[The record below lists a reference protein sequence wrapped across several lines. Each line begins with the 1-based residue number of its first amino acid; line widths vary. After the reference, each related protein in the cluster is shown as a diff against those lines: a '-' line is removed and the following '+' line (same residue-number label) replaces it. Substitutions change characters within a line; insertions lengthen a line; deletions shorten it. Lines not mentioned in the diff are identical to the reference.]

1 MISYA
6 QNREDVLLD
15 RVFPR
20 GVDGFY
26 VDVGANLPVEGS
38 ITKHFYDLGWRGV
51 NIEPS
56 STFEELAAA
65 RERDVNLNV
74 GVSDQAGTLPF
85 FEFSPPLS
93 TASTFSAEAAALHGE
108 AGLPFVERSVP
119 VRTLADICEEY
130 VEGTIDFLS
139 VDVEGH
145 ELEVL
150 RGADWARWRPRV
162 VLVEATRPRTT
173 TDSSGATPLTHE
185 VWEPVLLEA
194 DYLFATFDGLNRYYV
209 RSEDERLVP
218 SLQVPVNVTDDY
230 VPHELAAQIEHWRW
244 AFESAQRQ
252 LAAARAVNVALS
264 EERAAFAPELSV
276 LRAEYERLE
285 RALTST
291 RAQYETT
298 RQVLLE
304 ARLQYE
310 QLLPEIERV
319 RERTEASH
327 AMFEVVGPDGLG
339 IARRVTALSAR
350 HPRAGTS
357 VKKGLRAALGVKR
370 RLGRRAPEAST
381 AGASGGL
388 EDAD

>member
-15 RVFPR
+15 RVFAR
-20 GVDGFY
+20 GVEGFY
-26 VDVGANLPVEGS
+26 IDVGANLPVEGS
-38 ITKHFYDLGWRGV
+38 VTKHFYDLGWSGI

-56 STFEELAAA
+56 STYEQLAAA
-65 RERDVNLNV
+65 RDRDVNLNV
-74 GVSDQAGTLPF
+74 GVSDRAGTLPF
-85 FEFSPPLS
+85 FEFAPPLS
-93 TASTFSAEAAALHGE
+93 TASTFSAATAAMHRD
-108 AGLPFVERSVP
+108 AGLSCVERPVP
-119 VRTLADICEEY
+119 VRTLADICEEH
-130 VEGTIDFLS
+130 VERTIDFLS

-150 RGADWARWRPRV
+150 RGADWSRWRPRV

-173 TDSSGATPLTHE
+173 TDSSGTTPPTHE
-185 VWEPVLLEA
+185 LWEPVLLEA
-194 DYLFATFDGLNRYYV
+194 GYIFATFDGLNRYYV

-218 SLQVPVNVTDDY
+218 GLRVPVNVTDDY

-252 LAAARAVNVALS
+252 LAATRAVNGSLA
-264 EERAAFAPELSV
+264 EERAAFGPELSV

-298 RQVLLE
+298 RQVLVE
-304 ARLQYE
+304 ARLQYQ
-310 QLLPEIERV
+310 QLLPEIERI
-319 RERTEASH
+319 RERTDASH
-327 AMFEVVGPDGLG
+327 AMFDVVGPDGLG
-339 IARRVTALSAR
+339 LARRVTALSAR

-357 VKKGLRAALGVKR
+357 VKKSLRAALSVKR
-370 RLGRRAPEAST
+370 RFARQGTPTST
-381 AGASGGL
+381 PGPSERL
-388 EDAD
+388 QDAD